1 MKSKS
6 LNLLSVLAAFGMI
19 AAGILAIYNDDYLFA
34 AIGVYFIA
42 KGIFVFA
49 LMQRMQQKRCCKEQK
64 NWANEQIWTADLFLT
79 KETLYPWA
87 TSAF

>member
-34 AIGVYFIA
+34 ALGIYFIA
-42 KGIFVFA
+42 KGIFVFT
-49 LMQRMQQKRCCKEQK
+49 LMQHMQQKRCCKE
-64 NWANEQIWTADLFLT
+64 
-79 KETLYPWA
+79 
-87 TSAF
+87 